1 MQMGSMPAER
11 PPFRRIAVLGLGLM
25 GGSFAR
31 ALAACASA
39 PTVVGWSRD
48 KRERDAAREAGALA
62 EAPAEWETAVE
73 GADLVM
79 LAMPLTATCATIA
92 ELPGH
97 IGDGATVS
105 DMASLKV
112 RVAQSVHAAA
122 LTSRWV
128 GSHPMAGGVESGF
141 EASSQDLFRG
151 ARVWMTYDESAA
163 EKARRVNDLWARLG
177 ATPAPIEVEEHDR
190 VMALVSHLPQ
200 VTANALALALLESG
214 VELDQLGP
222 GGLGMTRLAASNPSM
237 WRDLLENAPPELGH
251 ALRRLAATLV
261 DLADNLE
268 GGGGPG
274 DVGLDDLTR
283 LMERTGAW
291 RTGA

>member
-1 MQMGSMPAER
+1 
-11 PPFRRIAVLGLGLM
+11 M

-31 ALAACASA
+31 ALASRAAA
-39 PTVVGWSRD
+39 PVVVGWSPD
-48 KRERDAAREAGALA
+48 ERERDAACEAGAVA
-62 EAPAEWETAVE
+62 EAPARWEATVE

-79 LAMPLTATCATIA
+79 LAMPLNATCAMVG
-92 ELPGH
+92 ELPDH
-97 IGDGATVS
+97 LGDGATVS

-112 RVAQSVHAAA
+112 RVAQAVHAAA

-141 EASSQDLFRG
+141 DASSQDLFRG
-151 ARVWMTYDESAA
+151 ARVWTTFSESAA
-163 EKARRVNDLWARLG
+163 DRAERVSDLWTQLG
-177 ATPAPIEVEEHDR
+177 AAPASIDVEEHDR

-222 GGLGMTRLAASNPSM
+222 GGLGMTRLAASNPSV
-237 WRDLLENAPPELGH
+237 WRDLLESSPPELGH
-251 ALRRLAATLV
+251 AIRRLAATLV
-261 DLADNLE
+261 DLADTLE
-268 GGGGPG
+268 GRGDAG

-283 LMERTGAW
+283 LMERTSSW
-291 RTGA
+291 RTSK